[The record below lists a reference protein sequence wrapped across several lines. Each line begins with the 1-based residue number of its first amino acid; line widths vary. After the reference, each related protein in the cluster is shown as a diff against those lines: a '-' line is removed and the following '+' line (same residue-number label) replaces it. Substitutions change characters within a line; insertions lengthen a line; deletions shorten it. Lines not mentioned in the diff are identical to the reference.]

1 MTLEGVAG
9 AGSFIV
15 GLVARQLLDGMHYL
29 CARQDHIL
37 SFYRDH
43 FHNGK
48 ERGGLNFFVIT
59 VV

>member
-1 MTLEGVAG
+1 MTLERVAG

-37 SFYRDH
+37 F
-43 FHNGK
+43 
-48 ERGGLNFFVIT
+48 LVVIT
-59 VV
+59 FTTEKRGVVLTFLS